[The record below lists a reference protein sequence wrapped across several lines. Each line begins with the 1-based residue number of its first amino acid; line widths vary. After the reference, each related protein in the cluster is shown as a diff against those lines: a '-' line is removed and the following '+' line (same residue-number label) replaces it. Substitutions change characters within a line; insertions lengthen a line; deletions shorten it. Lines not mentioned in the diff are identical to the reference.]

1 MRSVSPAGSSAV
13 ENLRRTPTQDRAHQT
28 IEILLDS
35 TAQVLVEVGYARLST
50 NRVAKRAGVSVG
62 TLYQYFADK
71 DALVEALAQRIGER
85 QLLVLTEQLAQ
96 SAGAPLED
104 TVRGLILG
112 VVEAKRVEPEL
123 SQALAC
129 EVPRRGQLDHERR
142 TLQRLTELVSAALRR
157 RTDVRPMNAEIAA
170 FTLVHSTFA
179 VIQAALG
186 DRPELLTDNEL
197 SESLVDLCLRYLRP
211 G

>member
-1 MRSVSPAGSSAV
+1 M

-28 IEILLDS
+28 IEVLLEA

-71 DALVEALAQRIGER
+71 ESLIEALGQRVAER
-85 QLLVLTEQLAQ
+85 QLAVIAEQLAQ
-96 SAGAPLED
+96 SAGASLED
-104 TVRGLILG
+104 AVRGLIQG

-123 SQALAC
+123 SQALAR

-142 TLQRLTELVSAALRR
+142 TLQRLTEVVSAAMRR
-157 RTDVRPMNAEIAA
+157 RSDIRPLNAEVAA

-179 VIQAALG
+179 VIQGALG
-186 DRPELLTDNEL
+186 GRPELLADDELTD
-197 SESLVDLCLRYLRP
+197 SLVELCLRYLRP
-211 G
+211 